1 MKDTS
6 PNRHKGSSKN
16 LGKVS
21 HINSNWCILLNN
33 DILECVQ
40 FEKKK
45 TKKIAVGLGGGVRGG
60 DIDWNS
66 YNPSSTELQLNYNYN
81 CIHFFSGAHF
91 GIWILQT
98 FSVFELLAFQ
108 MINVMQNFAKK
119 EKTTNKQQ
127 HRKIQ
132 YYGNLSKTRKSVKMD
147 SFKRYCD
154 IRHRSHKT

>member
-1 MKDTS
+1 MIFL
-6 PNRHKGSSKN
+6 NVYN
-16 LGKVS
+16 LR
-21 HINSNWCILLNN
+21 
-33 DILECVQ
+33 
-40 FEKKK
+40 KKRP
-45 TKKIAVGLGGGVRGG
+45 KKSQWVWGGGVRGG

-81 CIHFFSGAHF
+81 CIHFFFGAHF